1 MTKMQKLFRKGAASL
16 FAQGKLDKDQTH
28 NYFMS
33 GKFIRNAHGIVIKN
47 LPENFTIFSH

>member
-1 MTKMQKLFRKGAASL
+1 MVKMQKMFRKGAASL

-33 GKFIRNAHGIVIKN
+33 GKFIRHAHVFVIKKT
-47 LPENFTIFSH
+47 NFEH